1 MLYIKD
7 EDVKRALV
15 RMMRKLQACHEQ
27 VLKPFVAGLKGANNK
42 ERLHKV
48 LELESQIEKNLEQQN
63 VMVNLMSAGYIEPEL
78 YHAERNA
85 LLMEADRLS
94 KEKDLISK
102 SINGDLTHL
111 EEAQKLLRFMAK
123 KNNVIEYDD
132 VLMQDYIDRIVVQSR
147 SEVIFELKCGLRLPE
162 RLV

>member
-1 MLYIKD
+1 
-7 EDVKRALV
+7 
-15 RMMRKLQACHEQ
+15 
-27 VLKPFVAGLKGANNK
+27 
-42 ERLHKV
+42 
-48 LELESQIEKNLEQQN
+48 
-63 VMVNLMSAGYIEPEL
+63 
-78 YHAERNA
+78 
-85 LLMEADRLS
+85 MEADRLS